1 MASSSAAIGKRFHL
15 VSASRSSAHKGGS
28 DASSGRDT
36 DTHLIVFTQLGLPS
50 MMVST
55 TAIDCRTSFRDAG
68 TIPRHKCWLVSS
80 HRHICAKV
88 PCSPPISVSDTCSS
102 NLRSSNP
109 LHVIT
114 FGFGYRLYSSS
125 ADVCLRTSN
134 PPPPTP
140 LDIFMTLRFHNT
152 RNYIRFVPK
161 FVLLTQV
168 CYGHIR

>member
-1 MASSSAAIGKRFHL
+1 MASSSAAIGKHFHL

-68 TIPRHKCWLVSS
+68 TMPRHKCWLVSS

-114 FGFGYRLYSSS
+114 FGFGYHLYSSS

-134 PPPPTP
+134 SPPHPTGHFHDVTFP
-140 LDIFMTLRFHNT
+140 QCTQLYTICSKVCSTYTGVLRAH
-152 RNYIRFVPK
+152 
-161 FVLLTQV
+161 
-168 CYGHIR
+168 